1 MEIAPDLIAIVVEDD
16 PELRL
21 GQIPM
26 LFNVERGDEF
36 EAFAQEDVYFIRA
49 EDAVSRDDMSLYQ
62 FDLREQD
69 GVAQTGQVLYLPDAE
84 MPIVMTDEFIVRFK
98 DGVSVDDVDALTND
112 LAAEIIRQNEF
123 VENQYLMRFS
133 GIKCNGFGCGELIES
148 RMILLNLLTPI
159 SSFMLKIE

>member
-49 EDAVSRDDMSLYQ
+49 EENAGSRDDMLLYQ

-98 DGVSVDDVDALTND
+98 DGVSVDDADALTND
-112 LAAEIIRQNEF
+112 LAAEDHPP
-123 VENQYLMRFS
+123 
-133 GIKCNGFGCGELIES
+133 K
-148 RMILLNLLTPI
+148 
-159 SSFMLKIE
+159 